1 MSPRKAL
8 PVAAVVLCAAAA
20 FAQTT
25 SSGATKPQAAD
36 TAQAATVAAPA
47 ASQQVE
53 GGTPTYIRPETPE
66 QRKLRVGNID
76 PGPNP
81 DPKTI
86 FYRYGKLYHIEKF
99 DRAWEATD
107 RADPG
112 WVRPFKWV
120 NMPFEIYQQNEKYV
134 WVWMK
139 EPDQASDEPALGK
152 SEQGEETIG
161 GWTKPQIEY
170 LRSAAADFKEISV
183 PDSPKTI
190 RFEESSSG
198 LPTDGSWRNSLAVAD
213 MNGDGFLDIIAPP
226 QRGVAGGL
234 PYIFLGDG
242 KGNWKQW
249 TGLVWPYH
257 IDYGSVA
264 AADFNGDGKMDL
276 AFGIH
281 LTGICVWLGDGKG
294 HFTDSSTGLPTHKFP
309 TRRVIVADLNHD
321 GAPDLLAI
329 NEGPTAAAEVSGS
342 KVLAFINTKKAAE
355 WQSIDAAE
363 AKHILGGDDLAV
375 GNFNGDV
382 YPDFVG
388 SSVFFQAS
396 ELIYLSQGP
405 KKWEPI
411 SNNADGS
418 VVPFLSYYS
427 GLTTG
432 HFSSPKLDDAIMS
445 FNRVWPNVDPNIM
458 TAPPLREMAGLDRV
472 TFVNGKAK
480 RVPIVHFSGNRPI
493 LGVASGD
500 FDGDGNLDIVYVPW
514 QPKREFVILLGD
526 GKGGFTRAHLE
537 GITAEM
543 HSNYDVTVAD
553 VNGDGRPD
561 IVIAYESDK
570 QTKLGVQNGSI
581 HVFLNRGVVSG
592 AAAAQPK
599 AGSGEAK

>member
-8 PVAAVVLCAAAA
+8 PIAAVMLCAAAV

-25 SSGATKPQAAD
+25 SSGTAKPQPAA
-36 TAQAATVAAPA
+36 AQPAAAQTAAT
-47 ASQQVE
+47 ASVSKEIE
-53 GGTPTYIRPETPE
+53 GGTPTYLRPETPE
-66 QRKLRVGNID
+66 QRRLRVGNVD

-120 NMPFEIYQQNEKYV
+120 NMPFELYQQNDKYV
-134 WVWMK
+134 WVWMP
-139 EPDQASDEPALGK
+139 EPNQNEESQTQVQQA
-152 SEQGEETIG
+152 EETPG
-161 GWTKPQIEY
+161 GFTKPQLEY
-170 LRSAAADFKEISV
+170 LRNAAADFKEITV

-190 RFEESSSG
+190 RFEEASSG
-198 LPTDGSWRNSLAVAD
+198 LPVDGSWRNSLTVAD
-213 MNGDGFLDIIAPP
+213 MNGDGFADIIAPP
-226 QRGVAGGL
+226 QRGVGGGL

-242 KGNWKQW
+242 KGHWTVWKD
-249 TGLVWPYH
+249 TVWPYR
-257 IDYGSVA
+257 IDYGSVV

-276 AFGIH
+276 AFGVH
-281 LTGICVWLGDGKG
+281 LNGVNVWLGDGKG
-294 HFTDSSTGLPTHKFP
+294 HFTDSSTGLRQHNFP
-309 TRRVIVADLNHD
+309 TRRVVAADLNHD

-329 NEGPTAAAEVSGS
+329 NEGPTAGGAVSGAR
-342 KVLAFINTKKAAE
+342 VVAFINTKKGAE
-355 WQSIDAAE
+355 WQPVDAAE
-363 AKHILGGDDLAV
+363 AKHVLGGDDLAV
-375 GNFNGDV
+375 GNFNGDA

-396 ELIYLSQGP
+396 ELIYLSDGP

-411 SNNADGS
+411 SYNMDGS
-418 VVPFLSYYS
+418 IVPFLSYYY

-432 HFSSPKLDDAIMS
+432 HFTSKKLDDIVMS
-445 FNRVWPNVDPNIM
+445 FNRVWPTIDPDLVP
-458 TAPPLREMAGLDRV
+458 TPPLREMAGLDRV
-472 TFVNGKAK
+472 TFVDGKAK
-480 RVPIVHFSGNRPI
+480 RVPILHFQGNRPI

-526 GKGGFTRAHLE
+526 GKGGFTRAKLE
-537 GITAEM
+537 GITAEP
-543 HSNYDVTVAD
+543 HTNYDVTVAD

-581 HVFLNRGVVSG
+581 HVFLNRGVETAG
-592 AAAAQPK
+592 ASAQPK
-599 AGSGEAK
+599 AGSLSAK